1 MPDQW
6 QDKPAELKGTAMNLT
21 VQQLVADP
29 LVHVADA
36 FGAFLNGNASALPA
50 FDETSLATVPPDEHV
65 LDHLARARELVDWET
80 EMSSLGA
87 HTVYVLHGARPKCDF
102 CPIPARYDTYF
113 TSASG
118 RTGMGYACE
127 QCLRV
132 RGDHMLGS
140 GHTTYLMAQDEVSPQ
155 VRAVVD
161 ELCRRLGRESIWD

>member
-6 QDKPAELKGTAMNLT
+6 QEQPAELKGTAMNLT

-36 FGAFLNGNASALPA
+36 FGHLLNTDERTWPA
-50 FDETSLATVPPDEHV
+50 FDERSLATVPPDEHV
-65 LDHLARARELVDWET
+65 LDHLARSRDLVGEI
-80 EMSSLGA
+80 EMSSLGP
-87 HTVYVLHGARPKCDF
+87 HTVYVLHGALPKCDF
-102 CPIPARYDTYF
+102 CPIPARYDTPF
-113 TSASG
+113 TLPSG

-132 RGDHMLGS
+132 GGDHTLGS
-140 GHTTYLMAQDEVSPQ
+140 GHTTYLMAQGEVSPK
-155 VRAVVD
+155 VRAVAD